1 MSISIS
7 EFKILF
13 PKQAADLDLS
23 EDKELIISSR
33 SKYNAVKTE
42 FDGIKFASKKEAEYY
57 KNLLLLK
64 QAGEVIDI
72 KLQPEFELQEGYIK
86 DGAKIRPIKYIADF
100 LVVYK
105 DGHIEIV
112 DTKGYRKDKV
122 YLLKKKLFHY
132 KFKSLTIK
140 EV

>member
-7 EFKILF
+7 EFQRLF
-13 PKQAADLDLS
+13 PKQAAELDLS
-23 EDKELIISSR
+23 QKAISAR
-33 SKYNAVKTE
+33 NGKYNAVRTE
-42 FDGIKFASKKEAEYY
+42 FDGIKFASKKEAGYY

-64 QAGEVIDI
+64 QAGEVVDI

>member
-1 MSISIS
+1 MSLTEA
-7 EFKILF
+7 EFKMLF
-13 PKQAADLDLS
+13 PKQAAELDLS
-23 EDKELIISSR
+23 QKAISAR
-33 SKYNAVKTE
+33 HGKYNSVKTE

-64 QAGEVIDI
+64 QAGEVVDI

-105 DGHIEIV
+105 DRHIEII

>member
-1 MSISIS
+1 MSLTEA
-7 EFKILF
+7 EFKRLF
-13 PKQAADLDLS
+13 PKQAAELDLS
-23 EDKELIISSR
+23 QKAISAR
-33 SKYNAVKTE
+33 HGKYNAVKTQI
-42 FDGIKFASKKEAEYY
+42 DGIIFDSKKEAEYY
-57 KNLLLLK
+57 EKLLILK
-64 QAGEVIDI
+64 QADEVIYI
-72 KLQPEFELQEGYIK
+72 ELQPEFELQEGYIK

-105 DGHIEIV
+105 DGHIEII

-132 KFKSLTIK
+132 KFKGLTIK

>member
-7 EFKILF
+7 EFQRLF
-13 PKQAADLDLS
+13 PKQAADLNLTVNKS
-23 EDKELIISSR
+23 ITAR
-33 SKYNAVKTE
+33 HGKYNAVKTQI
-42 FDGIKFASKKEAEYY
+42 DGIIFDSKKEAEYY

-64 QAGEVIDI
+64 QAGEVVDI
-72 KLQPEFELQEGYIK
+72 KLQPEFELQEGYVK
-86 DGAKIRPIKYIADF
+86 DGIKIRPIKYIADF

-122 YLLKKKLFHY
+122 YLLKKKLFLY

>member
-7 EFKILF
+7 EFKMLF
-13 PKQAADLDLS
+13 PKQAAELDLS
-23 EDKELIISSR
+23 QKAISAR
-33 SKYNAVKTE
+33 NGKYNAVKTQI
-42 FDGIKFASKKEAEYY
+42 DGIIFDSKKEAEYY

-64 QAGEVIDI
+64 QAGEVVDI

-86 DGAKIRPIKYIADF
+86 DSVKIHPIKYIADF

-105 DGHIEIV
+105 DGHIEII

>member
-7 EFKILF
+7 EFQRLF
-13 PKQAADLDLS
+13 PKQAAELDLS
-23 EDKELIISSR
+23 QKAISAR
-33 SKYNAVKTE
+33 NGKYNAVKTE

-105 DGHIEIV
+105 DGHIDII

>member
-1 MSISIS
+1 MSLTEA
-7 EFKILF
+7 EFKMLF
-13 PKQAADLDLS
+13 PKQAAELDLS
-23 EDKELIISSR
+23 QKAISAR
-33 SKYNAVKTE
+33 NGKYNAVKTQI
-42 FDGIKFASKKEAEYY
+42 DGIIFDSKKEAEYY

-64 QAGEVIDI
+64 QAGEVVDI

-105 DGHIEIV
+105 DGHIEII

-132 KFKSLTIK
+132 KFKGLTIK

>member
-1 MSISIS
+1 MSLTEA
-7 EFKILF
+7 EFKMLF
-13 PKQAADLDLS
+13 PKQAAELDLS
-23 EDKELIISSR
+23 QKAISAR
-33 SKYNAVKTE
+33 NGKYNAVKTQI
-42 FDGIKFASKKEAEYY
+42 DGIIFDSKKEAEYY

-64 QAGEVIDI
+64 QAGEVVDI

-105 DGHIEIV
+105 DGRVEII

-132 KFKSLTIK
+132 KFKGLTIK

>member
-1 MSISIS
+1 MSISEY
-7 EFKILF
+7 EFKKLF
-13 PKQAADLDLS
+13 PKQAA
-23 EDKELIISSR
+23 ELENELTGELK
-33 SKYNAVKTE
+33 SKYKNVKTE
-42 FDGIKFASKKEAEYY
+42 VNGILFDSKKEAEYY

-64 QAGEVIDI
+64 QAGEVVDI

-105 DGHIEIV
+105 DGHIEII

>member
-1 MSISIS
+1 MSISIL
-7 EFKILF
+7 EFKRLF
-13 PKQAADLDLS
+13 PKQAADLNLTVNKS
-23 EDKELIISSR
+23 IMAR
-33 SKYNAVKTE
+33 NGKYNAVKTQI
-42 FDGIKFASKKEAEYY
+42 DGIIFDSKKEAEYY
-57 KNLLLLK
+57 EKLLILK
-64 QAGEVIDI
+64 QAGEVVDI

-86 DGAKIRPIKYIADF
+86 DSAKIRPIKYIADF

-105 DGHIEIV
+105 DGHIEII

>member
-1 MSISIS
+1 MSLTEA
-7 EFKILF
+7 EFKMLF
-13 PKQAADLDLS
+13 PKQAAELDLS
-23 EDKELIISSR
+23 QKAISAR
-33 SKYNAVKTE
+33 NGKYNAVKTQI
-42 FDGIKFASKKEAEYY
+42 DGIIFDSKKEAEYY

-64 QAGEVIDI
+64 QAGEVVDI
-72 KLQPEFELQEGYIK
+72 KLQPEFELQEGYVK
-86 DGAKIRPIKYIADF
+86 DGIKIHPIKYIADF
-100 LVVYK
+100 LVVHK
-105 DGHIEIV
+105 DGHIDII

>member
-7 EFKILF
+7 EFKRLF
-13 PKQAADLDLS
+13 PKQAAELDLTVNKS
-23 EDKELIISSR
+23 ISAR
-33 SKYNAVKTE
+33 NGKYNAIKTE

-72 KLQPEFELQEGYIK
+72 KLQPEFELQEGYVK
-86 DGAKIRPIKYIADF
+86 DGKKIRPIKYIADF

-132 KFKSLTIK
+132 KFKGLTIK

>member
-1 MSISIS
+1 MSLTEA
-7 EFKILF
+7 EFKMLF
-13 PKQAADLDLS
+13 PKQAAELDLS
-23 EDKELIISSR
+23 QKAISAR
-33 SKYNAVKTE
+33 NGKYNAVKTQI
-42 FDGIKFASKKEAEYY
+42 DGIIFDSKKEAEYY

-64 QAGEVIDI
+64 QAGEVVDI

-86 DGAKIRPIKYIADF
+86 DGVKIRPIKYIADF

-105 DGHIEIV
+105 DGHIEII

>member
-1 MSISIS
+1 MSLTEA
-7 EFKILF
+7 EFKMLF
-13 PKQAADLDLS
+13 PKQAAELDLS
-23 EDKELIISSR
+23 QKAISAR
-33 SKYNAVKTE
+33 NGKYNAVKTQI
-42 FDGIKFASKKEAEYY
+42 DGIIFDSKKEAEYY

-64 QAGEVIDI
+64 QAGEVVDI

-86 DGAKIRPIKYIADF
+86 DSVKIHPIKYIADF

-105 DGHIEIV
+105 DGHIEII

-132 KFKSLTIK
+132 KFKGLTIK
-140 EV
+140 EA

>member
-1 MSISIS
+1 MSLTEA
-7 EFKILF
+7 EFKRLF
-13 PKQAADLDLS
+13 PKQAA
-23 EDKELIISSR
+23 ELNLTVNKSITAR
-33 SKYNAVKTE
+33 NGKYNAVKTE

-105 DGHIEIV
+105 DEHIEII

-132 KFKSLTIK
+132 KFKGLTIK

>member
-1 MSISIS
+1 MSISIL
-7 EFKILF
+7 EFKRLF
-13 PKQAADLDLS
+13 PKQAADLNLTVNKS
-23 EDKELIISSR
+23 IMAR
-33 SKYNAVKTE
+33 NGKYNAVKTQI
-42 FDGIKFASKKEAEYY
+42 DGIKFASKKEAEYY
-57 KNLLLLK
+57 EKLLILK
-64 QAGEVIDI
+64 QAGEVVDI

-105 DGHIEIV
+105 DGHIEII
-112 DTKGYRKDKV
+112 DTKGHRKDKV

>member
-1 MSISIS
+1 MSITEA
-7 EFKILF
+7 EFKRLF
-13 PKQAADLDLS
+13 PKQAAELDLS
-23 EDKELIISSR
+23 QKAIFARS

-42 FDGIKFASKKEAEYY
+42 IDGIKFASKKEAEYY

-105 DGHIEIV
+105 DGHIEII
-112 DTKGYRKDKV
+112 DTKGYKKDKV

-132 KFKSLTIK
+132 KFKGLTIK

>member
-7 EFKILF
+7 EFQRLF
-13 PKQAADLDLS
+13 PKQAADLNLTVNKS
-23 EDKELIISSR
+23 IMAR
-33 SKYNAVKTE
+33 NGKYNAVKTQI
-42 FDGIKFASKKEAEYY
+42 DGIIFDSKKEAEYY
-57 KNLLLLK
+57 EKLLILK
-64 QAGEVIDI
+64 QAGEVVDI

-86 DGAKIRPIKYIADF
+86 DSAKIRPIKYIADF

-105 DGHIEIV
+105 DGHIEII

>member
-1 MSISIS
+1 MSISIL
-7 EFKILF
+7 EFKRLF
-13 PKQAADLDLS
+13 PKQAAELDLS
-23 EDKELIISSR
+23 QKAISAR
-33 SKYNAVKTE
+33 NGKYNAVKTE
-42 FDGIKFASKKEAEYY
+42 IDGIIFDSKKEAEYY

-64 QAGEVIDI
+64 QAGEVVDI

-105 DGHIEIV
+105 DGHIEII

>member
-1 MSISIS
+1 MSISIL
-7 EFKILF
+7 EFKRLF
-13 PKQAADLDLS
+13 PKQAAELDLS
-23 EDKELIISSR
+23 QKAIFAR
-33 SKYNAVKTE
+33 NGKYNAIRTE

-105 DGHIEIV
+105 DGHIEII

-132 KFKSLTIK
+132 KFKGLTIK
-140 EV
+140 EA

>member
-7 EFKILF
+7 EFQRLF
-13 PKQAADLDLS
+13 PKQAAELDLS
-23 EDKELIISSR
+23 QKAISAR
-33 SKYNAVKTE
+33 NGKYNAVKTE

-64 QAGEVIDI
+64 QAGEVVDI

-86 DGAKIRPIKYIADF
+86 DSVKIHPIKYIADF

-105 DGHIEIV
+105 DGHIEII

-132 KFKSLTIK
+132 KFKGLTIK

>member
-7 EFKILF
+7 EFQRLF
-13 PKQAADLDLS
+13 PKQAAELDLS
-23 EDKELIISSR
+23 QKAISAR
-33 SKYNAVKTE
+33 HSKYNAVKTQI
-42 FDGIKFASKKEAEYY
+42 DGIIFDSKKETEYY

-72 KLQPEFELQEGYIK
+72 KLQPEFELQEGYVK
-86 DGAKIRPIKYIADF
+86 DGVKIRPIKYIADF

-105 DGHIEIV
+105 DRHIEII

>member
-1 MSISIS
+1 MSISIL
-7 EFKILF
+7 EFKRLF
-13 PKQAADLDLS
+13 PKQAAELDLS
-23 EDKELIISSR
+23 QKAIFAR
-33 SKYNAVKTE
+33 NGKYNAVKTQI
-42 FDGIKFASKKEAEYY
+42 DGIIFDSKKEAEYY

-64 QAGEVIDI
+64 QAGEVVDI

-105 DGHIEIV
+105 DGHIEII

-132 KFKSLTIK
+132 KFKGLTIK

>member
-1 MSISIS
+1 MSLTEA
-7 EFKILF
+7 EFKRLF
-13 PKQAADLDLS
+13 PKQAA
-23 EDKELIISSR
+23 ELNLTVNKSITAR
-33 SKYNAVKTE
+33 NGKYNAVKTE

-64 QAGEVIDI
+64 QAGEVIEI
-72 KLQPEFELQEGYIK
+72 VLQPEFELQEGYVK
-86 DGAKIRPIKYIADF
+86 DGKKIRPIKYIADF

-105 DGHIEIV
+105 DGHIEII

-132 KFKSLTIK
+132 KFKGLTIK

>member
-1 MSISIS
+1 MSISIL
-7 EFKILF
+7 EFKRLF
-13 PKQAADLDLS
+13 PKQAAELDLS
-23 EDKELIISSR
+23 QKAISAR
-33 SKYNAVKTE
+33 NGKYNAIRTE
-42 FDGIKFASKKEAEYY
+42 FNDIKFASKKEAEYY

-72 KLQPEFELQEGYIK
+72 KLQPEFELQEGYVK
-86 DGAKIRPIKYIADF
+86 DGAKIRPRKYIADF

-105 DGHIEIV
+105 DGHIEII

-132 KFKSLTIK
+132 KFKGLTIK

>member
-1 MSISIS
+1 MSLTEA
-7 EFKILF
+7 EFKMLF
-13 PKQAADLDLS
+13 PEQVAQQFNLKNSKLRVRS
-23 EDKELIISSR
+23 
-33 SKYNAVKTE
+33 SKYNTVRTE

-105 DGHIEIV
+105 DGHIEII

-132 KFKSLTIK
+132 KFKGLTIK
-140 EV
+140 EA

>member
-1 MSISIS
+1 MSISIL
-7 EFKILF
+7 EFKRLF
-13 PKQAADLDLS
+13 PKQAADLNLTVNKS
-23 EDKELIISSR
+23 IMAR
-33 SKYNAVKTE
+33 NGKYNAVKTQI
-42 FDGIKFASKKEAEYY
+42 DGIKFASKKEAEYY
-57 KNLLLLK
+57 EKLLILK
-64 QAGEVIDI
+64 QAGEVVDI

-86 DGAKIRPIKYIADF
+86 DSVKIRPIKYIADF

-105 DGHIEIV
+105 DGHIDII

-132 KFKSLTIK
+132 KFKSLMIK

>member
-1 MSISIS
+1 MSLTEA
-7 EFKILF
+7 EFKMLF
-13 PKQAADLDLS
+13 PKQAAELDLS
-23 EDKELIISSR
+23 QKAISAR
-33 SKYNAVKTE
+33 NGKYNAVKTQI
-42 FDGIKFASKKEAEYY
+42 DGIIFDSKKETEYY

-72 KLQPEFELQEGYIK
+72 KLQPEFELQEGYVK

-105 DGHIEIV
+105 DRHIEII

>member
-1 MSISIS
+1 MSLTEA
-7 EFKILF
+7 EFKMLF
-13 PKQAADLDLS
+13 PKQAAELDLS
-23 EDKELIISSR
+23 QKAISAR
-33 SKYNAVKTE
+33 NGKYNAVKTQI
-42 FDGIKFASKKEAEYY
+42 DGIIFDSKKEAEYY

-64 QAGEVIDI
+64 QAGEVVDI

-105 DGHIEIV
+105 DGHIEII

>member
-1 MSISIS
+1 MSLTEA
-7 EFKILF
+7 EFKRLF
-13 PKQAADLDLS
+13 PKQAAELDLS
-23 EDKELIISSR
+23 QKAISAR
-33 SKYNAVKTE
+33 NGKYNAVKTE

-64 QAGEVIDI
+64 QAGEVVDI

-105 DGHIEIV
+105 DGHIEII

>member
-1 MSISIS
+1 MSLTEA
-7 EFKILF
+7 EFKMLF
-13 PKQAADLDLS
+13 PKQAAELDLS
-23 EDKELIISSR
+23 QKAISAR
-33 SKYNAVKTE
+33 NGKYNAVKTE

-64 QAGEVIDI
+64 QAGEVVDI

-105 DGHIEIV
+105 DGHIEII

>member
-7 EFKILF
+7 EFQRLF
-13 PKQAADLDLS
+13 PKQAADLNLTVNKS
-23 EDKELIISSR
+23 ITAR
-33 SKYNAVKTE
+33 HGKYNAVKTQI
-42 FDGIKFASKKEAEYY
+42 DGIIFDSKKEAEYY

-72 KLQPEFELQEGYIK
+72 KLQPEFELQEEYVK
-86 DGAKIRPIKYIADF
+86 DGVKIRPIKYIADF

-105 DGHIEIV
+105 DGHIEII

>member
-1 MSISIS
+1 MSLTEA
-7 EFKILF
+7 EFKMLF
-13 PKQAADLDLS
+13 PKQAAELDLS
-23 EDKELIISSR
+23 QKAISAR
-33 SKYNAVKTE
+33 NGKYNAVKTE

-64 QAGEVIDI
+64 QAGEVVDI
-72 KLQPEFELQEGYIK
+72 KLQPEFELQEGYVK

-105 DGHIEIV
+105 DRHIEII

>member
-1 MSISIS
+1 MSLTEA
-7 EFKILF
+7 EFKMLF
-13 PKQAADLDLS
+13 PKQAAELDLS
-23 EDKELIISSR
+23 QKAISAR
-33 SKYNAVKTE
+33 NGKYNAVKTQI
-42 FDGIKFASKKEAEYY
+42 DGIIFDSKKEAEYY

-64 QAGEVIDI
+64 QAGEVVDI

-86 DGAKIRPIKYIADF
+86 DSVKIHPIKYIADF

-105 DGHIEIV
+105 DGHIEII

>member
-1 MSISIS
+1 MSLTEA
-7 EFKILF
+7 EFKMLF
-13 PKQAADLDLS
+13 PKQAA
-23 EDKELIISSR
+23 ELNLTVNKSITAR
-33 SKYNAVKTE
+33 HGKYNAVKTQI
-42 FDGIKFASKKEAEYY
+42 DGIKFASKKEAEYY

-72 KLQPEFELQEGYIK
+72 KLQPEFELQEEYVK
-86 DGAKIRPIKYIADF
+86 DGVKIRPIKYIADF

-105 DGHIEIV
+105 DEHIEII

-132 KFKSLTIK
+132 KFKGLTIK

>member
-1 MSISIS
+1 MSISIL
-7 EFKILF
+7 EFKRLF
-13 PKQAADLDLS
+13 PKQAAELDLS
-23 EDKELIISSR
+23 QKAISAR
-33 SKYNAVKTE
+33 NGKYNAIKTE

-64 QAGEVIDI
+64 QAGEVIEI
-72 KLQPEFELQEGYIK
+72 VLQPEFELQEGYVK
-86 DGAKIRPIKYIADF
+86 DGKKIRPIKYIADF

-105 DGHIEIV
+105 DGHIEII

>member
-7 EFKILF
+7 EFQRLF
-13 PKQAADLDLS
+13 PKQAADLNLTVNKS
-23 EDKELIISSR
+23 ITAR
-33 SKYNAVKTE
+33 HGKYNAVKTQI
-42 FDGIKFASKKEAEYY
+42 DGIIFDSKKEAEYY

-64 QAGEVIDI
+64 QAGEVVDI
-72 KLQPEFELQEGYIK
+72 KLQPEFELQEGYVK
-86 DGAKIRPIKYIADF
+86 DGIKIRPIKYIADF

-105 DGHIEIV
+105 DGHIEII